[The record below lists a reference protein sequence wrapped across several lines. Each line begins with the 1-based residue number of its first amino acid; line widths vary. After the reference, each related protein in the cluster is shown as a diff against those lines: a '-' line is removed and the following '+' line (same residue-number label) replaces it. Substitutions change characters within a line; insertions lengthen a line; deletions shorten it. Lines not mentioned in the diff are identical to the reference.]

1 MDNNK
6 LNELID
12 HHYGGS
18 LNEEQRQKLVN
29 FANDVEQSVRDSA
42 GPNIVL
48 LRESS
53 KGHEEPATD
62 FLSKLSELKLNEI
75 DQPTNSHLPENSS
88 YVWGTAGGV
97 KASSED
103 FKAMLDADLKANPDL
118 SENGVQAGD
127 TIGIPAEAITP
138 AADSPSTE
146 TNLQ

>member
-6 LNELID
+6 INELID

-18 LNEEQRQKLVN
+18 LDNEQRQKLVN

-48 LRESS
+48 LRKS
-53 KGHEEPATD
+53 
-62 FLSKLSELKLNEI
+62 NEI
-75 DQPTNSHLPENSS
+75 DQPTNSHLPENSPYVRGTGDVKSEYTDGS
-88 YVWGTAGGV
+88 YPHTVT
-97 KASSED
+97 
-103 FKAMLDADLKANPDL
+103 DADLKANTDL

>member
-48 LRESS
+48 LRESG

-62 FLSKLSELKLNEI
+62 FLTKLSELKLNEI
-75 DQPTNSHLPENSS
+75 DQPTNSHLPENFHT
-88 YVWGTAGGV
+88 VT
-97 KASSED
+97 
-103 FKAMLDADLKANPDL
+103 DADLKANPDL